1 MEDTVLGTGFWE
13 WPLLDLALLGE
24 EVMSG
29 LSCPAFVRVRVQG
42 ASTSLRSQRCA
53 VLSVG
58 LRRLIVGTSKAGVAS
73 KRGCLESSMRSMNEQ
88 SQSIVTY
95 LVFLQT
101 GQSSLTSSK

>member
-24 EVMSG
+24 ELMSG

-53 VLSVG
+53 VFSVG
-58 LRRLIVGTSKAGVAS
+58 LRRLIRGAS
-73 KRGCLESSMRSMNEQ
+73 KVGITSRRG
-88 SQSIVTY
+88 
-95 LVFLQT
+95 
-101 GQSSLTSSK
+101 